1 MPKSIRARSSNNDN
15 SVPTA
20 NPAGHDTTF
29 ANQLKQLVSASVVY
43 TKDVILAAIKEDYVP
58 ETSNEN
64 LDLLGSVLS
73 LPPPSDAASKVD
85 NDPPVILN
93 NDIT

>member
-1 MPKSIRARSSNNDN
+1 MLNLGAALFVRSMGTKAIENNNEVNIKGSYWFGLLKFNN

-43 TKDVILAAIKEDYVP
+43 TKDVILAAIKEDMY
-58 ETSNEN
+58 
-64 LDLLGSVLS
+64 LKLLM
-73 LPPPSDAASKVD
+73 K
-85 NDPPVILN
+85 I
-93 NDIT
+93 